1 LPDSAAPAPAPFA
14 CARRQLLLGAGVGG
28 VALVAAGCGS
38 SGGSSTSSG
47 STASAGASGDGTS
60 GAQGIIALSKV
71 PSDSAVSVQDSTGR
85 TLLITQSGG
94 KVTALDATCTHM
106 QCTVGVSGSKLMCPC
121 HGSQYTL
128 TGQVTQG
135 PAPAA
140 LAAVAVKVTSG
151 QVVLA

>member
-1 LPDSAAPAPAPFA
+1 MSDSAAPTAAPFV

-28 VALVAAGCGS
+28 VALAAAGCGS
-38 SGGSSTSSG
+38 SSKSAGSAPATSSAGSGGS
-47 STASAGASGDGTS
+47 GT
-60 GAQGIIALSKV
+60 GGIIALSDV
-71 PSDSAVSVQDSTGR
+71 PTNSAVSVQANGR

-94 KVTALDATCTHM
+94 KLTALDATCTH
-106 QCTVGVSGSKLMCPC
+106 QACTVGVSGDHLACPC
-121 HGSQYTL
+121 HGSTYTL

-140 LAAVAVKVTSG
+140 LATVAVKVVSG